1 MNKPMMAAAV
11 LSAATFLLHVIGGGM
26 DVHAPIQ
33 ASGLELSLRAISA
46 VIWHFVSL
54 VLALQAVGFYAA
66 ARKTN
71 RELAM
76 FLIAIQLGTAAL
88 FLFYGFTMLGTV
100 WIMGQWTFF
109 LVIGALGLWGMK
121 KGAQ

>member
-11 LSAATFLLHVIGGGM
+11 LSAATVLLHVIGGGT

-33 ASGLELSLRAISA
+33 ASNMDLALRAISA

-54 VLALQAVGFYAA
+54 MLALQAVGFYAV
-66 ARKTN
+66 ARGPN
-71 RELAM
+71 RELAW
-76 FLIAIQLGTAAL
+76 FLIAIQLGTAVL
-88 FLFYGFTMLGTV
+88 FLFYGATMLGTV
-100 WIMGQWTFF
+100 WIMGQWTIF
-109 LVIGALGLWGMK
+109 LAIGALGLWGMK